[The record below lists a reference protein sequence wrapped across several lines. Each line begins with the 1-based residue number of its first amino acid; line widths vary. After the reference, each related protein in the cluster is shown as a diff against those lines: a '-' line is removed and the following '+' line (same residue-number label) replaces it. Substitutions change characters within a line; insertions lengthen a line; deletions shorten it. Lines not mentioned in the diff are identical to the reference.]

1 MKRKLFLK
9 SLLNFRNIS
18 IPALLAVGT
27 LAGQEQLANM
37 LPAAA
42 ESMLLPAGIGASAVI
57 YMVLVLQ
64 KLNSQAFYD
73 KVSAEEK
80 RKQLK
85 ALNQKCVQLAYEAK
99 RHVNSAYYA
108 RLKKTMDQ
116 KNDILNSYL
125 DGEKGYLKGKI
136 VEQTFNLLLIY
147 LKLLINFSK
156 RSKELSSFDISVI
169 ANRVNANNR
178 KLNFNANTNAAEDIK
193 RAIEMDEK
201 MIERIKNERLELEKI
216 SAKLDYME
224 SMVAMYRQQIIS
236 SLESEE
242 MLERIETAI
251 NEADALDS
259 VLEER
264 HKRRHNA

>member
-9 SLLNFRNIS
+9 ALLNFRNLS
-18 IPALLAVGT
+18 IPVLLAALT
-27 LAGQEQLANM
+27 IAGQEQLVDVLHVSNGIV
-37 LPAAA
+37 
-42 ESMLLPAGIGASAVI
+42 LPAGIGASVI
-57 YMVLVLQ
+57 IYITLVLQ
-64 KLNSQAFYD
+64 SLNSKEFYD
-73 KVSAEEK
+73 KVIAEEK
-80 RKQLK
+80 RRQLRS
-85 ALNQKCVQLAYEAK
+85 LNQKCIQLAYEAK
-99 RHVNSAYYA
+99 RYVSSAYYA
-108 RLKKTMDQ
+108 RLKKVMDQ
-116 KNDILNSYL
+116 KNDILNSYMN
-125 DGEKGYLKGKI
+125 GEKGYLKGKI
-136 VEQTFNLLLIY
+136 VEQTLNLLLTY

-156 RSKELSSFDISVI
+156 RSKELSSIDISVI

-178 KLNFNANTNAAEDIK
+178 KLSFNANTNAAEDIK

-242 MLERIETAI
+242 MLEKIETAI
-251 NEADALDS
+251 NEADALDT

-264 HKRRHNA
+264 QKRRFNA